1 MPVTQSRK
9 NRPVRPE
16 RVTLFAT
23 CMVDQLA
30 PDVGENTVEV
40 LEYLGLKVDFLS
52 EQTCCGQPAFN
63 SGFRSEALPVARRF
77 VELFE
82 QVDGPIVVPSGS
94 CAAMVR
100 NYYGELFRDDP
111 DLAQRARRVGER
123 LYEFT
128 EFIERFFGTGAI
140 NGHLSD
146 TATYHKCCHL
156 LRELGVDSP
165 PLELL
170 GNVDGLEVT
179 PMERA
184 DVCCGFGG
192 AFSVKMADISS
203 AILDEKLD
211 NIEATGANTVVAA
224 DTGCIYQMQ
233 GGLRRRGSP
242 VQVVHIAEILAKSLV
257 RPGSAR
263 DTGHRLPGR
272 EAE

>member
-1 MPVTQSRK
+1 
-9 NRPVRPE
+9 
-16 RVTLFAT
+16 
-23 CMVDQLA
+23 MVDQLA
-30 PDVGENTVEV
+30 PGVGESTVEV
-40 LEYLGLKVDFLS
+40 LEYLGLRVDFLE

-63 SGFRSEALPVARRF
+63 SGFRSDAFPVARRF

-100 NYYGELFRDDP
+100 NYYRDLFRDDP
-111 DLAQRARRVGER
+111 DLVERAARVGER

-128 EFIERFFGTGAI
+128 EFIDRFFGTGSI
-140 NGHLSD
+140 EGRVDDS
-146 TATYHKCCHL
+146 ATYHKCCHL
-156 LRELGVDSP
+156 LRELGIDSP

-170 GNVDGLEVT
+170 ENVDGLVMT
-179 PMERA
+179 PLERA

-211 NIEATGANTVVAA
+211 YIEATGANTVIAA

-233 GGLRRRGSP
+233 GGLRRRGSQ
-242 VQVVHIAEILAKSLV
+242 VQVVHIAEILAKSITG
-257 RPGSAR
+257 RAR
-263 DTGHRLPGR
+263 GHDGNFGQTGTQQR
-272 EAE
+272 

>member
-1 MPVTQSRK
+1 MSVTPSIQA
-9 NRPVRPE
+9 RPE

-30 PDVGENTVEV
+30 PGVGESTVDV
-40 LEYLGLKVDFLS
+40 LEYLGLQVDFPN

-77 VELFE
+77 IELFE

-100 NYYGELFRDDP
+100 NYYRELFRDDA
-111 DLAQRARRVGER
+111 DLVERAERVGER

-128 EFIERFFGTGAI
+128 EFIDRFFGTNAI
-140 NGHLSD
+140 GGRLSD
-146 TATYHKCCHL
+146 SATYHKCCHM
-156 LRELGVDSP
+156 LRELGIDNP

-170 GNVDGLEVT
+170 GNVDDLEMM

-184 DVCCGFGG
+184 DGCCGFGG
-192 AFSVKMADISS
+192 AFSVKMPDISS

-211 NIEATGANTVVAA
+211 NIEATGAITVVAA

-233 GGLRRRGSP
+233 GGLRRRGSS
-242 VQVVHIAEILAKSLV
+242 VQVVHIAEILAKSISGSGRDPV
-257 RPGSAR
+257 RPG
-263 DTGHRLPGR
+263 HRP
-272 EAE
+272 E

>member
-1 MPVTQSRK
+1 MPEDPSTQ
-9 NRPVRPE
+9 PRPE
-16 RVTLFAT
+16 HVTLFAT

-30 PDVGENTVEV
+30 PGVGESTVEV
-40 LEYLGLKVDFLS
+40 LEYLGLEVDFLDD
-52 EQTCCGQPAFN
+52 QTCCAQPAFN

-82 QVDGPIVVPSGS
+82 KVEGPIVVPSGS

-100 NYYGELFRDDP
+100 NYYRDLFRDDP
-111 DLAQRARRVGER
+111 DLVERARRVGDR

-128 EFIERFFGTGAI
+128 EFIDRFFGNDAI
-140 NGHLSD
+140 IGRVND

-156 LRELGVDSP
+156 IRELGVDGP

-170 GNVDGLEVT
+170 ENVDGLEMR
-179 PMERA
+179 PLERA

-211 NIEATGANTVVAA
+211 NIEATGVNTVIAA

-233 GGLRRRGSP
+233 GGLRRRGSD
-242 VQVVHIAEILAKSLV
+242 VQVVHIAEILAKSISGPAQTGT
-257 RPGSAR
+257 RAR
-263 DTGHRLPGR
+263 
-272 EAE
+272 

>member
-1 MPVTQSRK
+1 MPETSSTRA
-9 NRPVRPE
+9 RPE

-30 PDVGENTVEV
+30 PDIGVSTVEV
-40 LEYLGLKVDFLS
+40 LEYLGLRVDFVD
-52 EQTCCGQPAFN
+52 EQTCCSQPAFN

-82 QVDGPIVVPSGS
+82 NVEGPIVVPSGS

-100 NYYGELFRDDP
+100 NYYPELFRDYP
-111 DLAQRARRVGER
+111 DLAGRAERVAER

-128 EFIERFFGTGAI
+128 EFIDRFFGADSLKGRL
-140 NGHLSD
+140 ND

-156 LRELGVDSP
+156 LRELGVDRP

-170 GNVDGLEVT
+170 GNIEGLEMT
-179 PMERA
+179 PLERA

-192 AFSVKMADISS
+192 AFSVKMPDISS

-211 NIEATGANTVVAA
+211 YIEATGAKTVVAG

-233 GGLRRRGSP
+233 GGLRRRGSK
-242 VQVVHIAEILAKSLV
+242 VQVVHIAEILAQSL
-257 RPGSAR
+257 PASGSDPVQR
-263 DTGHRLPGR
+263 GRQTG
-272 EAE
+272 